1 MPYSV
6 LSLERGTI
14 TNRRVGVLTGAV
26 TLAEVGTTIDP
37 FFSGEE
43 SALEPYA
50 DDSSGIWQYLETP
63 WTSKTDG
70 EILWSGNSGAYL
82 GVQTIGSWL
91 VAGQNLDVLVRLKS
105 ALAIPINVDII
116 YGKNLAL
123 GISLDKVILGTLAIP
138 AGQVLAK
145 ATLLVVNPLGGIVQ
159 GEAKLGFLL
168 YTNGSVIVPPVSL
181 EAAYAQMTTGSNL
194 HTNNA
199 FFDGATGWVV
209 TAPGTI
215 HDNYL
220 DIKKNAPL
228 KTYLTQVLP
237 AGADKAQFWCI
248 RLYCKQ
254 TGGGL
259 KVRVGLSGVK
269 YPIKA
274 GWNMFRAITYDT
286 APGIELQIL
295 KDEAGDGVTDTIIDC
310 VYAWYAV
317 VQGEV
322 LTINPLDGA
331 VIDTFL
337 AGDPGQVVG
346 PCKIGWDDSM
356 PVSGSYQAGD
366 RIYNTTAYSG
376 GPTGWICEK
385 DGNPGLWT
393 TLPET
398 VA

>member
-1 MPYSV
+1 M
-6 LSLERGTI
+6 GTPL
-14 TNRRVGVLTGAV
+14 NKRVGVLSGAV
-26 TLAEVGTTIDP
+26 VLAQIGTTVDP

-43 SALEPYA
+43 SAVEPYA
-50 DDSSGIWQYLETP
+50 DDSFGLWTSLGAP
-63 WTSKTDG
+63 WTSKAEADVEWAAST
-70 EILWSGNSGAYL
+70 GAYVGL
-82 GVQTIGSWL
+82 QTIAPWMLAGS
-91 VAGQNLDVLVRLKS
+91 NIDVVIRLRDPLPS
-105 ALAIPINVDII
+105 PINVDII
-116 YGKNLAL
+116 YGKNLDL
-123 GISLDKVILGTLAIP
+123 GVSLDKVVLGTLSIA

-145 ATLLVVNPLGGIVQ
+145 ATLAVVNPMGGSPGSDGMI
-159 GEAKLGFLL
+159 GFVV
-168 YTNGSVIVPPVSL
+168 YTNGTVMAFPVGIESC
-181 EAAYAQMTTGSNL
+181 YAQQTIGSNL

-199 FFDGATGWVV
+199 FFDGV
-209 TAPGTI
+209 TDWTVTPPGTI
-215 HDNYL
+215 HDNFL

-228 KTYLTQVLP
+228 KTYLKQVLP
-237 AGADKAQFWCI
+237 AGADKAQFWAVRI
-248 RLYCKQ
+248 YCRQ

-259 KVRVGLSGVK
+259 VAQIGNTGVQ
-269 YPIKA
+269 YQIRA
-274 GWNMFRAITYDT
+274 GWNMFRAITYDS
-286 APGIELQIL
+286 APGIELQI
-295 KDEAGDGVTDTIIDC
+295 KKVETGDGLTDTIIDF
-310 VYAWYAV
+310 VYTWYAV

-346 PCKIGWDDSM
+346 PCKIGWNDSM

-366 RIYNTTAYSG
+366 RIYNTTASSG